1 MGLVRRIVEMLLQAG
16 ISSRVGR
23 NDGGAEHAPEARNDK
38 GAWND
43 GGNTDKKGM
52 GAAGRSF
59 QNLPKSKNFS
69 QNARKID

>member
-1 MGLVRRIVEMLLQAG
+1 MGLVRRIVGMLLQAG
-16 ISSRVGR
+16 IPPRVGR
-23 NDGGAEHAPEARNDK
+23 NDGRRQE

-43 GGNTDKKGM
+43 GGNTGKKGM

-59 QNLPKSKNFS
+59 QNLLKSKNFS

>member
-1 MGLVRRIVEMLLQAG
+1 MEAFGAWGFLASDGMTGEWGAPLRR
-16 ISSRVGR
+16 GR
-23 NDGGAEHAPEARNDK
+23 AR
-38 GAWND
+38 GTWND

-59 QNLPKSKNFS
+59 QNLLKSKNFS